1 MDRKQSAML
10 LDDRQEL
17 HQFSFTDRIAIRR
30 IGLEA
35 GKPFVDELAQF
46 SQDLII
52 DVLDDA
58 MEAIVDRTGCRQFF
72 ILFKRIAQG
81 TAGRPKGH
89 MVQDGRRAAAGRRN
103 AAAVKVITG
112 AILRRLLQGHMG
124 MSIDAARADIETIS
138 VDDCFMAIVDSLSQG
153 LDLSLPDGDVS
164 PEMFPFQA
172 DRPVFDDVIHG
183 FPFFLYSISK

>member
-58 MEAIVDRTGCRQFF
+58 ME
-72 ILFKRIAQG
+72 L
-81 TAGRPKGH
+81 
-89 MVQDGRRAAAGRRN
+89 
-103 AAAVKVITG
+103 
-112 AILRRLLQGHMG
+112 
-124 MSIDAARADIETIS
+124 
-138 VDDCFMAIVDSLSQG
+138 
-153 LDLSLPDGDVS
+153 
-164 PEMFPFQA
+164 
-172 DRPVFDDVIHG
+172 
-183 FPFFLYSISK
+183 

>member
-10 LDDRQEL
+10 LDDRQEA

-35 GKPFVDELAQF
+35 GNP
-46 SQDLII
+46 SSMSWPNSRRTLII

-72 ILFKRIAQG
+72 ILLKRIAQG

-124 MSIDAARADIETIS
+124 MSIDAARADIEAIG
-138 VDDCFMAIVDSLSQG
+138 VDDFFMAIVDSLSQG
-153 LDLSLPDGDVS
+153 LDLSTP
-164 PEMFPFQA
+164 
-172 DRPVFDDVIHG
+172 
-183 FPFFLYSISK
+183 